1 MNFDEAMAEFG
12 PPMVEPRADFRQA
25 AAGNFEVFAAH
36 VEAGFTRG
44 EALTIL
50 LNLIAMGTRR

>member
-1 MNFDEAMAEFG
+1 MSIEDYLNSIAA
-12 PPMVEPRADFRQA
+12 PVVEPRADFRQA

-50 LNLIAMGTRR
+50 LNLIAMGPRR